1 MTEILLILSSPRGE
15 DSHSTRVARDLVARL
30 QATNPGANVTVRD
43 LGATPLPHIGED
55 FVIGLGTAEA
65 DRSSAQAE
73 AIARSAALVAEL
85 KSADTIVI
93 ASAMINFG
101 VTSSLKSWVDHVL
114 RAGLTFRYTAEGPVG
129 LLEDKKVYLVE
140 ARGGIYSSGPGKAN
154 DFQEPYL
161 RSVLSFIGITDVEA
175 IPVEGVAMGEEAAAK
190 GLAAAAAR
198 VEALAA

>member
-30 QATNPGANVTVRD
+30 QAANPGANVTVRD

-55 FVIGLGTAEA
+55 FVIGLGTAET
-65 DRSSAQAE
+65 DRSPAQAE
-73 AIARSAALVAEL
+73 AIARSDTLVAEL
-85 KSADTIVI
+85 QRADTIVI

-101 VTSSLKSWVDHVL
+101 VTSSLKSWVDHVA
-114 RAGLTFRYTAEGPVG
+114 RAGLTFRYTADGPIGLVEG
-129 LLEDKKVYLVE
+129 KKVYLVE

-161 RSVLSFIGITDVEA
+161 KSVLGLLGITDVEA
-175 IPVEGVAMGEEAAAK
+175 IPVEGVALGEEAAAK
-190 GLAAAAAR
+190 ALADAAAR